1 MSGYNFHEMKG
12 ARTLFVGD
20 VGSGKTRLMA
30 QLIRQE
36 LEQGSPERIVV
47 LDLGPNYSFT
57 GKKIGARLEL
67 PMSKNLLYLAPKQVR
82 APRLEG
88 KTKEEVLELAGK
100 NRKEIDELL
109 DSLGTPGI
117 LFVNDV
123 TMYFHAG
130 GAERMIK
137 LAIESSTFIANGYK
151 GSSLPEDRGSGVSEN
166 ERNGLEALGSR
177 MDRVVYL

>member
-1 MSGYNFHEMKG
+1 MSGYNFREIRG

-30 QLIRQE
+30 QLIRQA
-36 LEQGSPERIVV
+36 LEQGSPEGIVV
-47 LDLGPNYSFT
+47 LDLGPNYRFA
-57 GKKIGARLEL
+57 GKTVGARLEL
-67 PMSKNLLYLAPKQVR
+67 PISKNLLYLAPKQMR

-88 KTKEEVLELAGK
+88 QTKEEVLEIAGK
-100 NRKEIDELL
+100 NRKEIDVLL
-109 DSLGTPGI
+109 DSLGTPGT

-123 TMYFHAG
+123 TMYFHMG
-130 GAERMIK
+130 GAEKMIK
-137 LAIESSTFIANGYK
+137 LAVESSTFIANGYK

-177 MDRVVYL
+177 MDRVVCV